1 MNPSGASPESAND
14 SRAVYPCTI
23 HHNGRMGG
31 LNTVYAETSVARLE
45 WKAKLEEAIGL
56 RKVVQES
63 NKVFEI
69 ETLSM
74 DTFLVPSML
83 AGTTTPSWSHENSFT
98 GKVTCSVPFSTAD
111 GRALVAI
118 GCAEGVWIG
127 FRHDSRSMRRVLHL
141 KMVTQCAML
150 EDFGI
155 FLVLADKSLFAYHIE
170 ALVPSS
176 PLSAHTSQTPQKL
189 NGTKDVH
196 FFSVGSLS
204 GRTLVIYMK
213 KKGLDSVF
221 RVLEPVVGK
230 INEKAKAP
238 VSLSSRLGIRSP
250 RSEWFR
256 VYRDFFLPSESFDLI
271 FLKAKIAILCTKG
284 FEIMDLT
291 DFKSVTIPL
300 RDEGRHEKLIKR
312 CESCKPMGMFRI
324 EEEFLLCYDEFGL
337 YVDKHGEPSRTFGTI
352 EWEGTAEHVALHPP
366 YILLFDSRFI
376 EIRHV
381 STGGLVQVIPGN
393 DIHCLWDGRGLS
405 TNIVTTEPEKWQ
417 DGMSQ
422 DARVHAVMTAPEPVT
437 TSGSAIRPA
446 RAVAQH
452 VFELIPTVPLYLP
465 GSLAS
470 PTTTTYFSQVP
481 STRHSSHPSSSGSW
495 R

>member
-1 MNPSGASPESAND
+1 
-14 SRAVYPCTI
+14 
-23 HHNGRMGG
+23 
-31 LNTVYAETSVARLE
+31 
-45 WKAKLEEAIGL
+45 
-56 RKVVQES
+56 
-63 NKVFEI
+63 
-69 ETLSM
+69 
-74 DTFLVPSML
+74 
-83 AGTTTPSWSHENSFT
+83 
-98 GKVTCSVPFSTAD
+98 
-111 GRALVAI
+111 
-118 GCAEGVWIG
+118 
-127 FRHDSRSMRRVLHL
+127 
-141 KMVTQCAML
+141 
-150 EDFGI
+150 
-155 FLVLADKSLFAYHIE
+155 
-170 ALVPSS
+170 
-176 PLSAHTSQTPQKL
+176 
-189 NGTKDVH
+189 
-196 FFSVGSLS
+196 
-204 GRTLVIYMK
+204 MK

-230 INEKAKAP
+230 INERANPP
-238 VSLSSRLGIRSP
+238 VSLSSRLGIRSA

-300 RDEGRHEKLIKR
+300 RDEPRLEKLIKR

-337 YVDKHGEPSRTFGTI
+337 YVDKHGEPSRSSGTI

-381 STGGLVQVIPGN
+381 STGRLVQIIPGN
-393 DIHCLWDGRGLS
+393 NIHCLWDGRGLA
-405 TNIVTTEPEKWQ
+405 TNIVTTGPDTWQ

-422 DARVHAVMTAPEPVT
+422 DARVHVVMNAPETAPAPG
-437 TSGSAIRPA
+437 SGIRPA

-452 VFELIPTVPLYLP
+452 VFELVPTIPLYLP

-470 PTTTTYFSQVP
+470 PTTTTYFPPAS
-481 STRHSSHPSSSGSW
+481 STRQSPHLSTSTSW